1 MRATLTRGTIL
12 AGFRVQSLIAEGA
25 TGSVYVAEDIHTGE
39 RVALKVL
46 APELADEE
54 RFRQRFL
61 RESQV
66 AASLHHPHITPTI
79 TSGDADGRLFLAMA
93 YIDGPDLREL
103 LRREGSLEPER
114 AIALISQVAEALDA
128 AHQAGLI
135 HRDVKPGNI
144 LVASIDGR
152 EHVYLCDFGLARHA
166 SSVSS
171 LTGERG
177 FVGTIDYVPPEQI
190 EGGTIDLRADVYS
203 LGCVL
208 FECLAGMRPYARE
221 SELSVVFAH
230 LNEPPPQLSV
240 VKPQLP
246 AAFDA
251 VFARALAKAPA
262 DRYASCGELAR
273 AAQAAARGEL
283 IAKPRS
289 RRRTAVAAITLAV
302 VVAAAVAGT
311 VLLSGGHAHARG
323 SPKPPLPLSADA
335 VNLVD
340 ARTHRFVAD
349 VPLGKD
355 AVGDNGADVVF
366 TAGAAWVLLV
376 DAQRLVRV
384 DLGTRRVTNRVKLP
398 WTPGARMA
406 AGGGAVWVTN
416 AEGPDVWGVDAR
428 TAKVSKRFEVPG
440 GNGTGIAFGDGSLW
454 LAQGL
459 DIARIDPRTGT
470 VIHRIPDTPGQPNQ
484 ESWLV
489 FADGDL
495 WSAQAS
501 AGIVDKI
508 DPVTNA
514 RVARTSL
521 NGWLSDLAVGGA
533 FVWVSKVPDG
543 VVYKLSPDDLS
554 VIASVPA
561 GADPERITATGTD
574 VWAANTVPSGLSALA
589 GDNGSR
595 QGMTTA
601 NQPATVAYH
610 NGLVWSAAVRTPPAL
625 PPINGFEVSLST
637 PTWEFSSD
645 PTHQHST
652 LDYQLD
658 EATCSNLLRYPDGA
672 SQLVPEIAAALPTV
686 SSGGRTYTFTIRS
699 GYRFS
704 PPSNR
709 PVTAETFART
719 IERALWPKL
728 NPSFAAYW
736 MSDVV
741 GVKAFES
748 GKAAHVSG
756 ITAHGDKLAITLE
769 QPAGDFLARLTLP
782 YFCPVPS
789 MQAPVSVSTPTGPI
803 PSAGPYYVASTSGN
817 RTVLLRNPNYHGPRP
832 RRASRI
838 VYTVGIPTTQA
849 IAAAQNGAMAVLP
862 ALGDDFSPLK
872 PTNLL
877 DQLYGPRSAAAKTG
891 GQRFYETPSLFMD
904 GIVLNTA
911 RPLFRSQR
919 LRQAVN
925 EALDRPT
932 LARLYYNAPAD
943 QIIPP
948 AVPGYPV
955 GSFFPVHGPNL
966 ARARQLAGSAHRTA
980 VLYYCT
986 GGPFGDPR
994 QRTVAQLVRTDLA
1007 RIGIAVSI
1015 ISADCDPTFSY
1026 DATAKRADLLL
1037 AEWGTNVADPE
1048 QYLKQALLTGSYGAA
1063 LGPGLWSRASFR
1075 RQVAAAHALRG
1086 AARARRYEHLEAQL
1100 MRAAPYAVYG
1110 DNLGGNYFSPRFGCR
1125 RFAGPGQY
1133 VDLGALCDKG
1143 P

>member
-1 MRATLTRGTIL
+1 MRASLTRGTIL
-12 AGFRVQSLIAEGA
+12 GGFCVQSLIAEGA
-25 TGSVYVAEDIHTGE
+25 TGSVYLAEDVRTAD

-46 APELADEE
+46 SPELADEE

-79 TSGDADGRLFLAMA
+79 SSGDVDGRLFIAMA

-114 AIALISQVAEALDA
+114 ALALTSQVAEALDA
-128 AHQAGLI
+128 AHAAGLV

-144 LVASIDGR
+144 LVASVNGE
-152 EHVYLCDFGLARHA
+152 EHAYLCDFGLARHA

-246 AAFDA
+246 TTFDA
-251 VFARALAKAPA
+251 VFATALAKAPA
-262 DRYASCGELAR
+262 DRYASCGELATAAR
-273 AAQAAARGEL
+273 AAGRGEVPRTARHRRSFATAAAAL
-283 IAKPRS
+283 
-289 RRRTAVAAITLAV
+289 VA
-302 VVAAAVAGT
+302 VVAAAVAAT
-311 VLLSGGHAHARG
+311 VHFSGGRAHARG
-323 SPKPPLPLSADA
+323 SPKPPLALRADA

-340 ARTHRFVAD
+340 ARTHRLVAD
-349 VPLGKD
+349 VPLGKG

-366 TAGAAWVLLV
+366 TPGAGWVLLV

-384 DLGTRRVTNRVKLP
+384 DLATRRVTNRVKLP

-406 AGGGAVWVTN
+406 SGGGAVWVTN
-416 AEGPDVWGVDAR
+416 AEGPDVWRIDAS
-428 TAKVSKRFEVPG
+428 TARVTKRFEVPG
-440 GNGTGIAFGDGSLW
+440 GNGKGIAFGDGSLW

-459 DIARIDPRTGT
+459 DIARIDPRTGS
-470 VIHRIPDTPGQPNQ
+470 VIHRISDGPGQPSQ

-495 WSAQAS
+495 WSAQA
-501 AGIVDKI
+501 AQGIVDKI
-508 DPVTNA
+508 DPVTNE
-514 RVARTSL
+514 RVVRGTL
-521 NGWLSDLAVGGA
+521 DGWVSDLAVGGGY
-533 FVWVSKVPDG
+533 VWASKVPDG
-543 VVYKLSPDDLS
+543 VVYKLSPDNLG
-554 VIASVPA
+554 VLASLPA
-561 GADPERITATGTD
+561 GADPERVTLTGTE
-574 VWAANTVPSGLSALA
+574 VWVANTAPSGLSALA
-589 GDNGSR
+589 GDNGAR
-595 QGMTTA
+595 QGVTTA
-601 NQPATVAYH
+601 NQPATVSYH
-610 NGLVWSAAVRTPPAL
+610 NGLVWTAAMRTPPAL
-625 PPINGFEVSLST
+625 PPINGFEVNLST
-637 PTWEFSSD
+637 PTWEFSAD

-652 LDYQLD
+652 LEYQLD
-658 EATCSNLLRYPDGA
+658 EATCSSLLRYPDA
-672 SQLVPEIAAALPTV
+672 SSRLVPEVAVAMPTI
-686 SSGGRTYTFTIRS
+686 SNAGRTYTFTIGS

-704 PPSNR
+704 PPSSQA
-709 PVTAETFART
+709 VTAETFART
-719 IERALWPKL
+719 IERSLWPKL

-741 GVKAFES
+741 GIDAFES

-756 ITAHGDKLAITLE
+756 IAAHGDKLSITLE
-769 QPAGDFLARLTLP
+769 QPAGDFLARLALP

-789 MQAPVSVSTPTGPI
+789 TQARVPVSTPSGPV

-817 RTVLLRNPNYHGPRP
+817 RTVLLRNPNYHGPRR
-832 RRASRI
+832 RRAARI
-838 VYTVGIPTTQA
+838 VYTVGVPSTQA
-849 IAAAQNGAMAVLP
+849 IAGAQSGAMAMLP
-862 ALGDDFSPLK
+862 ALDDNFSPLK

-877 DQLYGPRSAAAKTG
+877 DQLYGPHSAAARAG
-891 GQRFYETPSLFMD
+891 GQRFYETASLFMD
-904 GIVLNTA
+904 GIVLNTG
-911 RPLFRSQR
+911 RPLFRSLR
-919 LRQAVN
+919 LRQAIN

-932 LARLYYNAPAD
+932 LARLYYDAPAD
-943 QIIPP
+943 QMIPP

-955 GSFFPVHGPNL
+955 GRFYPVDGPNL
-966 ARARQLAGSAHRTA
+966 KRARQLAGTSHRAA

-986 GGPFGDPR
+986 GGAFGDPR
-994 QRTVAQLVRTDLA
+994 QRAVAQLVRTDLA

-1015 ISADCDPTFSY
+1015 ITADCDPTFSY

-1048 QYLKQALLTGSYGAA
+1048 QYLKQALQTGSYGAA
-1063 LGPGLWSRASFR
+1063 LGPGLWSSRSFR
-1075 RQVAAAHALRG
+1075 RQVAAAHGLRG
-1086 AARARRYEHLEAQL
+1086 AARARRFQQLEAEL

-1110 DNLGGNYFSPRFGCR
+1110 DFLSGDYFSPRFGCR
-1125 RFAGPGQY
+1125 RFEGPGRY
-1133 VDLGALCDKG
+1133 VDLGALCVR
-1143 P
+1143 